1 MKSKTMKF
9 LASSVLAVSLL
20 APVSAFANPIEVKSN
35 DYKIEQKMNLGDLKI
50 SPKFDSDMKVFS
62 NSASPSTTIFG
73 LPQNMGPIDRSLRG
87 LIAAG
92 LIGAGAYGL
101 TTNAMSKELS
111 YTLLGV
117 SVIPIATGASGY
129 CPLYQ
134 LFGLDY
140 SF

>member
-9 LASSVLAVSLL
+9 LMSSVLVATLL
-20 APVSAFANPIEVKSN
+20 TPFTAIASPIETNKVE
-35 DYKIEQKMNLGDLKI
+35 YKLEQKLDLGSLNI
-50 SPKFDSDMKVFS
+50 SPKFNDEMNIMS

-73 LPQNMGPIDRSLRG
+73 LPQNMGPIDRSLRAVV
-87 LIAAG
+87 AAG

-111 YTLLGV
+111 YGLLGV
-117 SVIPIATGASGY
+117 SIIPIATAGSGY

-134 LFGLDY
+134 LFGVDY
-140 SF
+140 TF